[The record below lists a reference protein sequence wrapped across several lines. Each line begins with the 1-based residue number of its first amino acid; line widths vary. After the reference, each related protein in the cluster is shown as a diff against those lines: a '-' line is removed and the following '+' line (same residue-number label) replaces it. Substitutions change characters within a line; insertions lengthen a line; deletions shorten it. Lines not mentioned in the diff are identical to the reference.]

1 MRKDLEKVDGRWVAP
16 TGKVVAVDY
25 INMGDDYDVILA
37 DQYKDICTGETF
49 AKERDVEL
57 YNAIGETKWHLIK
70 HYDEM
75 PEYRRIRKNA
85 KKRHRAD
92 RIHAFTGIY
101 WNEQYADGRALGK
114 NRALRR
120 RMSPTKKQI
129 EEFEQD
135 WLPF

>member
-1 MRKDLEKVDGRWVAP
+1 MMKDLEKIDGRWIVP
-16 TGKVVAVDY
+16 TGVVVAVDY

-49 AKERDVEL
+49 AKERDYEL
-57 YNAIGETKWHLIK
+57 YEATGETKWHLVK
-70 HYDEM
+70 HEEEM
-75 PEYRRIRKNA
+75 PEYRHIRKNA
-85 KKRHRAD
+85 KKGRRAD

-101 WNEQYADGRALGK
+101 WDEEYPDGRILGK

-120 RMSPTKKQI
+120 RMSPTPKQI
-129 EEFEQD
+129 KEFERD